1 MGASNLIAM
10 SGQSD
15 LGARTPQAREISS
28 RSRSIAREIVGDTGY
43 EDRIRQRCV
52 IATGDPEF
60 ANLLRF
66 ENDPVHAGIDAI
78 RRGVNIYTDIRM
90 VLVGITKVGHSCP
103 VSCVLDCAAGEAIVE
118 RDGSTRTSAGFVA
131 LRNDLD
137 DAIIVIGN
145 APSAALALC
154 ALIAEGGS
162 PALVVG
168 TPVGFVNAAESK
180 ELLRSLDV
188 PSITC
193 VGTRGGTPVAVAC
206 MNELIAIAGE
216 ANEAGEVAIG
226 EDGGDGADALD

>member
-1 MGASNLIAM
+1 MGAPNLIAM

-28 RSRSIAREIVGDTGY
+28 RSRSIAREIVGDSGY

-52 IATGDPEF
+52 IATGDPLF

-66 ENDPVHAGIDAI
+66 ENDPVRAGIDAI
-78 RRGVNIYTDIRM
+78 RRCVAIYTDIRM

-131 LRNDLD
+131 LRHDLD

-145 APSAALALC
+145 APSAALVLC
-154 ALIAEGGS
+154 ALIKDGAS

-216 ANEAGEVAIG
+216 ASEGDSGEAGMDG
-226 EDGGDGADALD
+226 EDILD